1 MQQDLKIINNLLAK
15 YSLADFLPYIAEED
29 GIFINKNSSG
39 FVLQALPVLGCD
51 EAMEQ
56 KLHALFKNELPLGS
70 SIQFMLIASPK
81 VGEMLNNWQ
90 QARSNSASIFQKLA
104 AKRVKYFAK
113 LAMPSATSEL
123 VVRNFLLFISISIPG
138 SNLNPVQLHEL
149 SALRLRVTTLFNSLD
164 MQCQNLD
171 AANLIKQL
179 HPLFNPTSDVDY
191 REFNYN
197 PSDPI
202 SQQLLDFDTEL
213 QITTRELTFTTDE
226 PHLVRVYG
234 VKTYPNSWM
243 LSEMSHLI
251 GEFLQGGTQVVN
263 PFVLHYGVHIPDEK
277 TLKSKMLAK
286 CANIEKQAN
295 SVIGKWI
302 PSIVKEAKE
311 WSYCRQQ
318 FDNGER
324 LVRSQFKVLL
334 FSKPYEIEI
343 AESRLKSLFQGCG
356 WMVAPEKFTVLPSFI
371 SCMPLMWGE
380 GAHHD
385 QQQFG
390 KLKTTLSHE
399 PVNVLPIQG
408 EWLGSNTPGML
419 LIGVRGQIF
428 YFDCFD
434 TPGGGNFNVSVAGK
448 SGSGKSVFM
457 QELVESNLSLG
468 GRVFVLDVGH
478 SFERLAKQL
487 GGSYIEFTTKSQICV
502 NPFTHIPTDP
512 LDPDETL
519 LALSMVKPI
528 MSLMAA
534 PLHGTNDLENA
545 LIEKAIQ
552 IVWKEHGNVATI
564 DDVARVLGS
573 MNDTR
578 ACDLSIMLYPYTK
591 NGTYSSFFNGVCNVD
606 LSASMVVLEMEEL
619 KERHDLQAVMVQ
631 IMILQVTNAVY
642 MGDRATKVQLV
653 IDEAWDL
660 LRGGQSGLF
669 IETAARRLRKYNGA
683 LIVGTQSINDF
694 YANPGAQAAFE
705 NSDWMVL
712 LEQKGSSISHLKSSK
727 RIGDLSLFMERL
739 LKNVHTLK
747 GKYAECFIYG
757 PRGFAVGRLILDK
770 YSQLL
775 YTTDAKEF
783 TKIRNLVNE
792 GVELSY
798 ALEQLSDE

>member
-1 MQQDLKIINNLLAK
+1 MMQQDLKIINNLLAK
-15 YSLADFLPYIAEED
+15 HSLADFLPYIAEED

-81 VGEMLNNWQ
+81 VGEILSNWQ

-164 MQCQNLD
+164 MQCQNVY
-171 AANLIKQL
+171 AADLIKQL
-179 HPLFNPTSDVDY
+179 HPLFNPTSEVDY
-191 REFNYN
+191 RKFNYN

-202 SQQLLDFDTEL
+202 SQQLLDFNTEL
-213 QITTRELTFTTDE
+213 QVTTSELVFTTDE
-226 PHLVRVYG
+226 PHVVKVYG

-243 LSEMSHLI
+243 LSEMSHFV
-251 GEFLQGGTQVVN
+251 GEFLQGGTQVVT

-324 LVRSQFKVLL
+324 LVRSQFKILL
-334 FSKPYEIEI
+334 FSKPREIEI

-356 WMVAPEKFTVLPSFI
+356 WIIAAEKFTVLPSFI

-380 GAHHD
+380 GANHD
-385 QQQFG
+385 QKQFG

-408 EWLGSNTPGML
+408 EWLGTNTPGML
-419 LIGVRGQIF
+419 LAGVRGQIF

-434 TPGGGNFNVSVAGK
+434 NLGGNYNVSVAGK

-457 QELVESNLSLG
+457 QELVKSNLSLG

-478 SFERLAKQL
+478 SFERLAKRL
-487 GGSYIEFTTKSQICV
+487 GGSYIEFTTKAQICV
-502 NPFTHIPTDP
+502 NPFTHIPTD
-512 LDPDETL
+512 DPNETL
-519 LALSMVKPI
+519 LALSMIKPI
-528 MSLMAA
+528 VSLMAA
-534 PLHGTNDLENA
+534 PLQGTNDLENS
-545 LIEKAIQ
+545 LIEQAIQ
-552 IVWKEHGNVATI
+552 IVWKERSNLATM
-564 DDVARVLGS
+564 DDVATTLGS
-573 MNDTR
+573 MNDVR
-578 ACDLSIMLYPYTK
+578 ARDLSIMLYPYTK
-591 NGTYSSFFNGVCNVD
+591 NGAYSSFFNGVCNVD
-606 LSASMVVLEMEEL
+606 LSAKMVVLEMEEL

-631 IMILQVTNAVY
+631 IMVLQVTNAVY
-642 MGDRATKVQLV
+642 MGDRTTKAQLV

-669 IETAARRLRKYNGA
+669 IETAARRLRKYRGA
-683 LIVGTQSINDF
+683 LIVGTQSVNDF

-712 LEQKGSSISHLKSSK
+712 LEQKGSSISHLKNSK
-727 RIGDLSLFMERL
+727 RIGDMPLFMEKL
-739 LKNVHTLK
+739 LKNLHTVK
-747 GKYAECFIYG
+747 GKYAECFIHG

-775 YTTDAKEF
+775 YTTDANEF
-783 TKIRNLVNE
+783 TKIKNLENE
-792 GVELSY
+792 GIELSD
-798 ALEQLSDE
+798 ALEQLSEE